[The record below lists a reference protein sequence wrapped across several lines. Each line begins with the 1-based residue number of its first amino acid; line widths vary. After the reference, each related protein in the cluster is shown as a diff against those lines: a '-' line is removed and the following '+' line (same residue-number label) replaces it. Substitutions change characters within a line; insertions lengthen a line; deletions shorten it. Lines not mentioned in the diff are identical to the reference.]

1 MKKYERPYT
10 YEELVKHYG
19 KYVADKLSN
28 NPCHKW
34 RMETGIELI
43 HKEPDLDE
51 QKRIWENWQLMSD
64 ENKQKSDEKC
74 IELFGMTN
82 ERLNSYILKTCWTN
96 QESNKFNL
104 VYKNIM
110 KKTLDTNSNDKNKLC
125 HFSFPLFKMSSFPFL
140 NKLNFLI
147 NEDYHIF
154 PVPTELLDNI
164 EQFVKNCYLNM
175 SDSFFE
181 KQYYLN
187 DIKHL
192 VKNWKY
198 YNEFE
203 ANLNEMLKENIKS
216 KIICCVFNN
225 VDGIKNI
232 ISKYKLDTNVH
243 EIVNSVASIFTCGNS
258 TDFNACICIKNNSN
272 YFKIRK
278 AIQHELI
285 HWMQISLNSNTKKS
299 YGMFNNIHFNLSN
312 DQLESFSKLMD
323 ISNVEFE
330 QIFEYLLKG
339 SEFEAWVANTCEE
352 LEDSNLTLTEYKDI
366 IENFEWFKQMFE
378 TSNDNKKE
386 MFLFGEICYLSYL
399 NDKNDDRYWYLIEA
413 LKENQKYK
421 R

>member
-28 NPCHKW
+28 DPCHKW

-51 QKRIWENWQLMSD
+51 QKRIWENWQLMTD
-64 ENKQKSDEKC
+64 EDKQKSDEKC
-74 IELFGMTN
+74 IELFGLTN
-82 ERLNSYILKTCWTN
+82 ERLNSYILKNNWTN

-110 KKTLDTNSNDKNKLC
+110 KKTLDTNSNDKNKLY

-140 NKLNFLI
+140 NK
-147 NEDYHIF
+147 
-154 PVPTELLDNI
+154 
-164 EQFVKNCYLNM
+164 
-175 SDSFFE
+175 
-181 KQYYLN
+181 
-187 DIKHL
+187 
-192 VKNWKY
+192 
-198 YNEFE
+198 
-203 ANLNEMLKENIKS
+203 
-216 KIICCVFNN
+216 
-225 VDGIKNI
+225 
-232 ISKYKLDTNVH
+232 
-243 EIVNSVASIFTCGNS
+243 
-258 TDFNACICIKNNSN
+258 
-272 YFKIRK
+272 
-278 AIQHELI
+278 
-285 HWMQISLNSNTKKS
+285 LNSNTKKS

-312 DQLESFSKLMD
+312 DQLESFSKLMN

-339 SEFEAWVANTCEE
+339 SEFEVWVANTCEE
-352 LEDSNLTLTEYKDI
+352 FEDSDLTLTEYKDI

-378 TSNDNKKE
+378 TSDDNKKE

-413 LKENQKYK
+413 LKEN
-421 R
+421 